1 MEILNL
7 CERPELSSKAALW
20 FSSKWGVS
28 KEAYEESI
36 KEAAA
41 KEMARNMTGQRKEY
55 AVSGGRTIRYYA
67 VPRWYIVLDEEENII
82 AGAGIVENDFN
93 ERKDLS
99 PNLCA
104 LFVEEQWRNRGI
116 AGRILDFA
124 LRNMGSFG
132 IERLY
137 LLTEHTDFYEKYGW
151 KFMTMAKYDDG
162 ELLRLYAADC
172 TPPQPAQGIE

>member
-67 VPRWYIVLDEEENII
+67 VPRWYIVLDEEEII
-82 AGAGIVENDFN
+82 EEIENSGF
-93 ERKDLS
+93 
-99 PNLCA
+99 A
-104 LFVEEQWRNRGI
+104 LFVDEQWRNRGI